1 MAPKQTQRIG
11 IFLALALVMSA
22 TRLHHFDA
30 LPDASWAVFFLGGYW
45 LRGSTRWAFPI
56 LMALAVLVDFF
67 VITHAGIS
75 FFDHYCVSAAY
86 WMLAPAYLSLWI
98 GGSWLAKH
106 QRGLGVRTLGLA
118 IAALLVSEFV
128 CYLLTNG
135 SYYWMSA
142 TVPQPRSMANWFANF
157 GDWYLLFLK
166 TTAIY
171 VAVGAVLH
179 VVVSQLAG
187 TLKAGQQHDAKQ

>member
-30 LPDASWAVFFLGGYW
+30 LPDASWAVFFLGGFW

-75 FFDHYCVSAAY
+75 FFDNYCVSAAY

-98 GGSWLAKH
+98 GGSWLAGH
-106 QRGLGVRTLGLA
+106 QRGLGLRTLGLA
-118 IAALLVSEFV
+118 CAALLVSEFV

-157 GDWYLLFLK
+157 GDWYLPFLR

-171 VAVGAVLH
+171 AAIGAVLH
-179 VVVSQLAG
+179 VVVTQLAG

>member
-30 LPDASWAVFFLGGYW
+30 LPDASWAVFFLAGFW
-45 LRGSTRWAFPI
+45 LRGSVRWAFPI

-67 VITHAGIS
+67 VITHAGIN

-86 WMLAPAYLSLWI
+86 WMLAPAYLSLWL
-98 GGSWLAKH
+98 GGSWLAQH
-106 QRGLGVRTLGLA
+106 QRGLGLRTLGLA

-142 TVPQPRSMANWFANF
+142 TVPLPRSMGNWFANF
-157 GDWYLLFLK
+157 GDWYLPFLK

-171 VAVGAVLH
+171 AAIGAALH
-179 VVVSQLAG
+179 VVVTQLVA
-187 TLKAGQQHDAKQ
+187 TLKAGQQHGAKQ